1 MGAPTAVEVDLAVF
15 QVWEV
20 AQVVFPTV
28 VVLVVF
34 LTLAVVP
41 MAVSVVE
48 VVAELEDDPL
58 YNSNMMDKSG
68 IVPSLPTLI

>member
-1 MGAPTAVEVDLAVF
+1 MDLAVF

-28 VVLVVF
+28 VVLVVVLVVF

-41 MAVSVVE
+41 MAVSVVRVGVAM
-48 VVAELEDDPL
+48 VVELVGGSL
-58 YNSNMMDKSG
+58 CNSNMMDKSG